1 MRLALVGLAACAA
14 GAAALVPSC
23 ARGCWHQSSQPRSG
37 RRLVSGATGEGFDEA
52 ERVAFLEGEVGIL
65 LRENEVLRRR
75 VANFEAAE
83 YVEEPPLWALE
94 DWSAISAVEDCRD
107 LGKDRL
113 VSALARYNAAHPSQK
128 KKRRLDVGLEKL
140 AAELFEVLPN
150 LKKSAETKV
159 ADCAKRRVLVE
170 AHESG
175 FIVEGRV
182 VSGSVAR
189 VSGTGVQ
196 VALATPLGPYV
207 CLIKPSLTTGVDDAP
222 SVAWLSETFP
232 VGSEVFAEVA
242 DVVVNKDSSSVFL
255 STVALE
261 ESIGEMSLDRETVY
275 ARARDRVANQA
286 PPTSRKQLRS
296 SQDEAAVSA
305 YLDRDAA
312 DALDLERVGS

>member
-1 MRLALVGLAACAA
+1 M
-14 GAAALVPSC
+14 
-23 ARGCWHQSSQPRSG
+23 
-37 RRLVSGATGEGFDEA
+37 
-52 ERVAFLEGEVGIL
+52 GI
-65 LRENEVLRRR
+65 
-75 VANFEAAE
+75 
-83 YVEEPPLWALE
+83 
-94 DWSAISAVEDCRD
+94 S
-107 LGKDRL
+107 
-113 VSALARYNAAHPSQK
+113 HP
-128 KKRRLDVGLEKL
+128 
-140 AAELFEVLPN
+140 FP
-150 LKKSAETKV
+150 
-159 ADCAKRRVLVE
+159 
-170 AHESG
+170 
-175 FIVEGRV
+175 
-182 VSGSVAR
+182 
-189 VSGTGVQ
+189 VQ
-196 VALATPLGPYV
+196 V